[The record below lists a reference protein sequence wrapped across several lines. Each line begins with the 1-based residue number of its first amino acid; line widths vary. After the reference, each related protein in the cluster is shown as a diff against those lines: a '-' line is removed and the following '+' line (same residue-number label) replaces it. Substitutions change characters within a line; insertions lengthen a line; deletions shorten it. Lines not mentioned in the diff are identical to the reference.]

1 MADEP
6 SPPDEQSKSSNEP
19 SRSAALRWLRTRGG
33 RITVV
38 VLVLAIAG
46 GVGVYELL
54 KPDLSKDFVV
64 ASGRIEG
71 RITDILP
78 KVSAWVVEL
87 PKDEGDAV
95 RQGELLVRLDDQ
107 ELRARRDAGAA
118 AVEST
123 NSRLAAQRWNLDVTT
138 SEVTANI
145 QVAQADLVAARAAL
159 ERAKASAIKAKR
171 DANRYTEL
179 AKQHYVAETLAE
191 TQRLNALVAD
201 RAVVEAAAAVD
212 RAQRQLTLAHL
223 GENRLDVLRAQVVAL
238 ERDLDQARKNLAQQE
253 EIIQSLT
260 ITSPLDG
267 VVLTRPVELGE
278 RVNPQSML
286 FTLVSLQR
294 LYLKAYVPEPLI
306 GKVAL
311 GQKAQVWVDAYPD
324 RPFAARVSRVSQQA
338 EFTPKNVETR
348 AERVKQVFGVELW
361 FDDNPGG
368 VLKPGMPGD
377 GVIRI
382 REGLPWFRPW

>member
-1 MADEP
+1 M
-6 SPPDEQSKSSNEP
+6 
-19 SRSAALRWLRTRGG
+19 RWLRTSGG
-33 RITVV
+33 RITVA

-46 GVGVYELL
+46 GIGLYELL
-54 KPDLSKDFVV
+54 KPDYSEDFVV

-78 KVSAWVVEL
+78 KVSAWVAEL
-87 PKDEGDAV
+87 PKDEGDPI
-95 RQGELLVRLDDQ
+95 RQGELLVRLDDP
-107 ELRARRDAGAA
+107 ELRARRDASAA

-123 NSRLAAQRWNLDVTT
+123 SSRLLAQRQDLDVTT
-138 SEVTANI
+138 REVAANI
-145 QVAQADLVAARAAL
+145 QVAEADLVSARAAL
-159 ERAKASAIKAKR
+159 ERARANAIKARR
-171 DANRYTEL
+171 DATRYTEL
-179 AKQHYVAETLAE
+179 SRQHYVSETLAE
-191 TQRLNALVAD
+191 TQRLNAMVAD
-201 RAVVEAAAAVD
+201 RAVVEASAAAD

-223 GENRLDVLRAQVVAL
+223 GEDRLEVLRAQVTAL
-238 ERDLDQARKNLAQQE
+238 ERDLTQAQKNLAQQE

-267 VVLTRPVELGE
+267 VVLTRPAELGE
-278 RVNPQSML
+278 RVNPQSVL

-294 LYLKAYVPEPLI
+294 LYLKSYVPEPLI

-311 GQKAQVWVDAYPD
+311 GQQAQVWVDAYPD
-324 RPFAARVSRVSQQA
+324 KPFAAHVNRVSQQA

-348 AERVKQVFGVELW
+348 EERVKQVFGVELW

-382 REGLPWFRPW
+382 KEGAPWFRPW

>member
-6 SPPDEQSKSSNEP
+6 SQPDEQPKSSNGP
-19 SRSAALRWLRTRGG
+19 SRSAALRWLRSRGG

-54 KPDLSKDFVV
+54 KPDLSQDFVV

-123 NSRLAAQRWNLDVTT
+123 KSRLAAQRWDLDVTT
-138 SEVTANI
+138 NEVTANI

-159 ERAKASAIKAKR
+159 ERAKASAIKAKK
-171 DANRYTEL
+171 DAKRYTEL
-179 AKQHYVAETLAE
+179 ARQHYVAETLAE

-223 GENRLDVLRAQVVAL
+223 GKDRLDVLRAQVVAL

-294 LYLKAYVPEPLI
+294 LYLKTYVPEPLI

-348 AERVKQVFGVELW
+348 TERVKQVFGVELW
-361 FDDNPGG
+361 FEDNPGG

>member
-1 MADEP
+1 LADEP
-6 SPPDEQSKSSNEP
+6 AQPDKQPNNDNKP
-19 SRSAALRWLRTRGG
+19 SGSLLLRWLRTSGG
-33 RITVV
+33 RITVA

-46 GVGVYELL
+46 GIGLYELL
-54 KPDLSKDFVV
+54 KPDYSEDFVV

-78 KVSAWVVEL
+78 KVSAWVAEL
-87 PKDEGDAV
+87 PKDEGDPI
-95 RQGELLVRLDDQ
+95 RQGELLVRLDDP
-107 ELRARRDAGAA
+107 ELRARRDASAA

-123 NSRLAAQRWNLDVTT
+123 SSRLLAQRQDLDVTT
-138 SEVTANI
+138 REVAANI
-145 QVAQADLVAARAAL
+145 QVAEADLVSARAAL
-159 ERAKASAIKAKR
+159 ERARANAIKARR
-171 DANRYTEL
+171 DATRYTEL
-179 AKQHYVAETLAE
+179 SRQHYVSETLAE
-191 TQRLNALVAD
+191 TQRLNAMVAD
-201 RAVVEAAAAVD
+201 RAVVEASAAAD

-223 GENRLDVLRAQVVAL
+223 GEDRLEVLRAQVTAL
-238 ERDLDQARKNLAQQE
+238 ERDLTQAQKNLAQQE

-278 RVNPQSML
+278 RVNPQSVL

-294 LYLKAYVPEPLI
+294 LYLKSYVPEPLI

-311 GQKAQVWVDAYPD
+311 GQQAQVWVDAYPD
-324 RPFAARVSRVSQQA
+324 KPFAAHVNRVSQQA

-348 AERVKQVFGVELW
+348 EERVKQVFGVELW

-382 REGLPWFRPW
+382 KEGAPWFRPW

>member
-1 MADEP
+1 MADE
-6 SPPDEQSKSSNEP
+6 SPKPDQQPKGNDTTSG
-19 SRSAALRWLRTRGG
+19 AGLMHWMRTRSG
-33 RITVV
+33 RITLIVA
-38 VLVLAIAG
+38 VLVVAAAAG
-46 GVGVYELL
+46 VREWL
-54 KPDLSKDFVV
+54 KPDYSKDFVV

-78 KVSAWVVEL
+78 KVSAWVAEL
-87 PKDEGDAV
+87 PKDEGDPI
-95 RQGELLVRLDDQ
+95 RQGELLVRLDDP
-107 ELRARRDAGAA
+107 ELRARRDASAA

-123 NSRLAAQRWNLDVTT
+123 GSRLLAQRQDLDVTT
-138 SEVTANI
+138 REVAANI
-145 QVAQADLVAARAAL
+145 QVAEADLISARAAL
-159 ERAKASAIKAKR
+159 ERTRANAIKARR

-179 AKQHYVAETLAE
+179 SRQHYVSETLAE

-201 RAVVEAAAAVD
+201 RAVVEATAAAD

-223 GENRLDVLRAQVVAL
+223 GEDRLEVLRAQVTAL
-238 ERDLDQARKNLAQQE
+238 ERDLAQAQKNLAQQE
-253 EIIQSLT
+253 EIIQSFT

-278 RVNPQSML
+278 RVNPQSVL

-311 GQKAQVWVDAYPD
+311 GQQAQVWVDAFPD
-324 RPFAARVSRVSQQA
+324 KPFAAHVNRVSQQA

-348 AERVKQVFGVELW
+348 EERVKQVFGVELW

-382 REGLPWFRPW
+382 REGAPWFRPW

>member
-123 NSRLAAQRWNLDVTT
+123 HSRLAAQRWDLDVTT
-138 SEVTANI
+138 REVTANI

-294 LYLKAYVPEPLI
+294 LYLKTYVPEPLI

>member
-1 MADEP
+1 M
-6 SPPDEQSKSSNEP
+6 
-19 SRSAALRWLRTRGG
+19 
-33 RITVV
+33 V
-38 VLVLAIAG
+38 VLVLAIAAG
-46 GVGVYELL
+46 AGVYELL
-54 KPDLSKDFVV
+54 KPDLSNYFVV

-78 KVSAWVVEL
+78 KASAWVVEL

-107 ELRARRDAGAA
+107 ELKARRDAAAA

-123 NSRLAAQRWNLDVTT
+123 SSRLAAQRWDLAVTT
-138 SEVTANI
+138 DEVAANI
-145 QVAQADLVAARAAL
+145 QVAEADLVAARAAL
-159 ERAKASAIKAKR
+159 ERAKANAIKAKR
-171 DANRYTEL
+171 DAERYTEL

-201 RAVVEAAAAVD
+201 RAVVEAAASVD
-212 RAQRQLTLAHL
+212 RAERQLTLARL
-223 GENRLDVLRAQVVAL
+223 GEDRLDVLRAQVAAL
-238 ERDLDQARKNLAQQE
+238 ERDLKQAQDNLAQQE

-278 RVNPQSML
+278 RVNPQTVL

-311 GQKAQVWVDAYPD
+311 RQKAQVWVDAYPD

-348 AERVKQVFGVELW
+348 EERVKQVFGVELW
-361 FDDNPGG
+361 FEENPGG

-377 GVIRI
+377 GVIRV
-382 REGLPWFRPW
+382 REGMPWFRPW